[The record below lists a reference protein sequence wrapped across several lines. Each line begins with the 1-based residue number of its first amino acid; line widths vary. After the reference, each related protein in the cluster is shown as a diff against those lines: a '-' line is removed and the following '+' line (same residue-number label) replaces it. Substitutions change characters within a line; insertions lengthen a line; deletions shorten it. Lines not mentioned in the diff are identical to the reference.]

1 MKVFSPFSNVL
12 NNNNNQSLTLS
23 MITAEYVADALY
35 QSEYIA
41 FNQVGSVFRFSLC
54 F

>member
-12 NNNNNQSLTLS
+12 NNNNQSLTLS